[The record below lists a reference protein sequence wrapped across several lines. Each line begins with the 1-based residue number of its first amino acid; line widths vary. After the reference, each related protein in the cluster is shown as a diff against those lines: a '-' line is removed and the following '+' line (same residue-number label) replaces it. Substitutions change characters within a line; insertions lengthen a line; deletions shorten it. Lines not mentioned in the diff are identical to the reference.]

1 MEEAIEELST
11 AKTELATAK
20 RKLVEAEGKLVT
32 VQTEYDNQ
40 IDNLTPKTIE
50 KLKRAQI
57 VADRCTDVVTSK
69 ESMVVSKQSVLTNLE
84 IHARSLSAAAAPG
97 KFER

>member
-40 IDNLTPKTIE
+40 IDNLTPKTINDYN
-50 KLKRAQI
+50 RAREDFTLCSNT
-57 VADRCTDVVTSK
+57 VNSK
-69 ESMVVSKQSVLTNLE
+69 ENMVVSKQSVLTNLE